1 MVQRGMQSERRFVRP
16 LHLDDVAAIRLQ
28 RVARGMHARVRLAR
42 RWQHAVEASR
52 AQVSSL
58 TGVPTAEATRHV
70 REFAKVRHPGAA
82 FTVAQGEQ
90 RALLDEA
97 LAAKSIRDAAQDG
110 QSGPQPRPRPRPR
123 LCPCSCSR
131 PRPRPKS
138 PRAVPMALLPARPE
152 A

>member
-42 RWQHAVEASR
+42 RRQHAVEASR

-70 REFAKVRHPGAA
+70 REFVNI
-82 FTVAQGEQ
+82 V
-90 RALLDEA
+90 
-97 LAAKSIRDAAQDG
+97 DAD
-110 QSGPQPRPRPRPR
+110 
-123 LCPCSCSR
+123 
-131 PRPRPKS
+131 
-138 PRAVPMALLPARPE
+138 
-152 A
+152 